1 MVGILLLDAFFSAS
15 NRKMISVLGSK
26 TREEAIYNIVAIS
39 VWIVLITF
47 LLRYLWNESLV
58 KYISILKPVDSL
70 WHTFVLA
77 FALAMYK
84 F

>member
-1 MVGILLLDAFFSAS
+1 MLSILDSK
-15 NRKMISVLGSK
+15 NREDLVYKLI
-26 TREEAIYNIVAIS
+26 AIS
-39 VWIVLITF
+39 VWIVLVTF

-58 KYISILKPVDSL
+58 KYISILKPVDTL

>member
-1 MVGILLLDAFFSAS
+1 
-15 NRKMISVLGSK
+15 MISILGSK
-26 TREEAIYNIVAIS
+26 TREEAIFNIIVIA
-39 VWIVLITF
+39 VWMILITF

-58 KYISILKPVDSL
+58 PHISILKPVDTL

>member
-1 MVGILLLDAFFSAS
+1 
-15 NRKMISVLGSK
+15 MISILGSRS
-26 TREEAIYNIVAIS
+26 REEAIANIIAIS

-47 LLRYLWNESLV
+47 LLRYLWNEALV
-58 KYISILKPVDSL
+58 PHISVLKPVDTL

>member
-1 MVGILLLDAFFSAS
+1 MLSIMDSK
-15 NRKMISVLGSK
+15 NREDLVYKLI
-26 TREEAIYNIVAIS
+26 AIS
-39 VWIVLITF
+39 VWIVLVTF

-58 KYISILKPVDSL
+58 KYISILKPVDTL

-77 FALAMYK
+77 LALAMYK

>member
-1 MVGILLLDAFFSAS
+1 MSI
-15 NRKMISVLGSK
+15 LGSR
-26 TREEAIYNIVAIS
+26 TREEAIYNIVAIT

-58 KYISILKPVDSL
+58 PHITILKKVDTL

>member
-1 MVGILLLDAFFSAS
+1 
-15 NRKMISVLGSK
+15 MISILGSR
-26 TREEAIYNIVAIS
+26 TREEAITNIIAIS

-47 LLRYLWNESLV
+47 LLRYLWNEALV
-58 KYISILKPVDSL
+58 PHISVLKPVDTL

>member
-1 MVGILLLDAFFSAS
+1 
-15 NRKMISVLGSK
+15 MISILGSK
-26 TREEAIYNIVAIS
+26 TREEAIYNIIAIS

-58 KYISILKPVDSL
+58 KHISILKPVDTL

-77 FALAMYK
+77 LALAMYK

>member
-1 MVGILLLDAFFSAS
+1 ML
-15 NRKMISVLGSK
+15 SVMGSK
-26 TREEAIYNIVAIS
+26 TREEAIYNLIAIS
-39 VWIVLITF
+39 VWIVLVTF

>member
-1 MVGILLLDAFFSAS
+1 
-15 NRKMISVLGSK
+15 MISIMGSR
-26 TREEAIYNIVAIS
+26 TREEAVFNLIAIA

-58 KYISILKPVDSL
+58 PHISILKPVDTL